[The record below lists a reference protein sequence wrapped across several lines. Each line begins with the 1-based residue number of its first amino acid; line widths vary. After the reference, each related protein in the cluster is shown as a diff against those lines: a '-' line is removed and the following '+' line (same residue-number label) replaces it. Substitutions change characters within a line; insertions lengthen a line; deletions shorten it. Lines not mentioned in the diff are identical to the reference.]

1 MTNQSRKPPTVDF
14 WPGAQPCPNT
24 PADDLWGPG
33 NPRIVQV
40 PIHRD
45 HRGSFTVLSEGDS
58 ARQTNLSV
66 SHFNVIRGMHW
77 QAGKAQITKVV
88 RCIGGRIFDVVV
100 DMRAGSKTF
109 GGWQGFELV
118 GGASNIEKIQDAVVV
133 PKGFAH
139 GFQVLSAN
147 ATVLY
152 EQDGV
157 WSPEDERSVNPFDPD
172 IGIQWRGF
180 MQHSQL
186 SAKDAAAPA
195 LSTFQ

>member
-24 PADDLWGPG
+24 PAGDLWGPG

-66 SHFNVIRGMHW
+66 SNFNVIRGMHW
-77 QAGKAQITKVV
+77 QANKAQITKVV

-100 DMRAGSKTF
+100 DMRPKSPTF
-109 GGWQGFELV
+109 GGWKGFELV
-118 GGASNIEKIQDAVVV
+118 GGASNIEKTQDAVVV

-172 IGIQWRGF
+172 IGIQWIKAMR
-180 MQHSQL
+180 SPTL
-186 SAKDAAAPA
+186 STKDTAAPA

>member
-1 MTNQSRKPPTVDF
+1 MTSPNNKPPTVEF
-14 WPGAQPCPNT
+14 WPGAQPYLEQW
-24 PADDLWGPG
+24 ADDPWGPG

-45 HRGSFTVLSEGDS
+45 HRGSFTVLSQGDS

-66 SHFNVIRGMHW
+66 SNFNVIRGMHW
-77 QAGKAQITKVV
+77 QANKAQITKVV

-100 DMRAGSKTF
+100 DMRPKSPTF
-109 GGWQGFELV
+109 GGWKGFELV
-118 GGASNIEKIQDAVVV
+118 GGASNIEKTQDAVVV

-172 IGIQWRGF
+172 IGIQWIKAMR
-180 MQHSQL
+180 SPTL
-186 SAKDAAAPA
+186 STKDTAAPA

>member
-1 MTNQSRKPPTVDF
+1 MTSLNNKPPTVDF
-14 WPGAQPCPNT
+14 WPGAQPYLEQW
-24 PADDLWGPG
+24 ADDPWGPG

-45 HRGSFTVLSEGDS
+45 HRGSFTVLSQGDS

-66 SHFNVIRGMHW
+66 SNFNVIRGMHW
-77 QAGKAQITKVV
+77 QANKAQITKVV

-118 GGASNIEKIQDAVVV
+118 GGASNIEKTQDAVVV

-157 WSPEDERSVNPFDPD
+157 WSPEDERSVNPFCPE
-172 IGIQWRGF
+172 IGIQWVGF
-180 MQHSQL
+180 TVSSTL
-186 SAKDAAAPA
+186 SGKDKSALGLAAYK
-195 LSTFQ
+195 